1 MAEVEKKAK
10 TVTGKVVSDKM
21 EKSIIV
27 MIERNV
33 AHPLYGKY
41 VRRSTKLH
49 AHDEKNTARMGDT
62 VTIQETRPISKTKSW
77 NLVEI
82 VEKAKGI

>member
-27 MIERNV
+27 MIERSI

-49 AHDEKNTARMGDT
+49 AHDETNSARMGDT

-77 NLVEI
+77 KLVEI
-82 VEKAKGI
+82 VEQDKGI

>member
-21 EKSIIV
+21 EKSITV
-27 MIERNV
+27 MIERSV

-49 AHDEKNTARMGDT
+49 AHDETNEARMGDT
-62 VTIQETRPISKTKSW
+62 VTIQETRPLSKTKSW
-77 NLVEI
+77 KLVEI
-82 VEKAKGI
+82 VERAKEV